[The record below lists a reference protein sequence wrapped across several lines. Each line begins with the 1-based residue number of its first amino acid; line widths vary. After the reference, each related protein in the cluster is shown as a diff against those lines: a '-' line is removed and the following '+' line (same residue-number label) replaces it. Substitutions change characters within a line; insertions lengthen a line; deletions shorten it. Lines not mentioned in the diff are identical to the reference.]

1 MNTPDCTDNDW
12 AAVLF
17 TGEDPALA
25 ELLADPVVTAI
36 DHREAMQREL
46 SELLPA
52 PTSAELAE
60 PSNWVYYPWRRT
72 VVQLPGPAGFR
83 RLRGD
88 RNRNKITAAE
98 QARLRELKIGVVG
111 LSVGHAIAHTLAL
124 EGVCGELRMTDFDR
138 IELTNL
144 NRIPATVLDH
154 GINKAIVTARRI
166 AELDPYLHVVVM
178 TTGLTKESMDDFFSG
193 LDLVIEECDSLDM
206 KVQVRQEAR
215 RRRIPVLME
224 TSDRGLFDVERF
236 DLDADRPLFHGLL
249 GDIDPDSL
257 GGLSARDKAPHVM
270 RILEAEELSG
280 RMAASMVEIDN
291 TINSW
296 PQLGGDVQ
304 LGAATVAAAVRRIGL
319 GHSLPSG
326 RVRIDLDSRLTAMVD
341 PVRRPPAA
349 DAAAEPTDL
358 TLASPVHPLDAAIHA
373 IRLAPSGG
381 NAQPWAVRPTAEG
394 VDIMLD
400 RTRSSLMDV
409 HFRGSYVAI
418 GAAGFNARVAA
429 AHHGRVARLA
439 PFPADAPDA
448 VLRITLATGEDREL
462 AGQYPSMVKRLS
474 NRSIGDRRDLSP
486 ALCRQLQHAATVES
500 AELHLVSDSASMAGL
515 AHVLAESD
523 RLRYLSAPLHQQ
535 MMAELKWPGRDP
547 LDTGIDVRTLALD
560 ATDVVKLR
568 VARRPEVME
577 YLAQWKAGA
586 ALGDRTRDVV
596 IGSSALAVVTVSGS
610 EPVDYLRGGAAM
622 ERVWI
627 AAERGGLGVQPIS
640 PVFLYARAAA
650 DFQVLSEPYA
660 ANLAQLRAEFR
671 SILGLRA
678 DESTILVMRLSHDPQ
693 PVFRSERLPLTAIVA
708 PAVVASKSTTGEA
721 GTRTPARAVDRR
733 EKEGTDV

>member
-1 MNTPDCTDNDW
+1 MTTAAQADTDCR
-12 AAVLF
+12 AVLLAA
-17 TGEDPALA
+17 GDPALI
-25 ELLADPVVTAI
+25 ELLADPVLAVI
-36 DHREAMQREL
+36 DHRDDMQREL
-46 SELLPA
+46 AALR
-52 PTSAELAE
+52 PTPTPAELEE
-60 PSNWVYYPWRRT
+60 PSNWVFYPWRRSLIH
-72 VVQLPGPAGFR
+72 LPGPAGFA

-98 QARLRELKIGVVG
+98 QADLRRLKIGVVG

-124 EGVCGELRMTDFDR
+124 EGLCGELRLADFDD

-154 GINKAIVTARRI
+154 GLNKAVVTARRI
-166 AELDPYLHVVVM
+166 AELDPYLDVVVM
-178 TTGLTKESMDDFFSG
+178 TGGLTNESMDEFFEG

-206 KVQVRQEAR
+206 KVRVRQEAR

-257 GGLSARDKAPHVM
+257 GGLSSRDKAPHVM

-304 LGAATVAAAVRRIGL
+304 LGAATVAAAVRRVGL

-326 RVRIDLDSRLTAMVD
+326 RVRIDLEAQLSAMVD
-341 PVRRPPAA
+341 PSAARPAQEAPAQ
-349 DAAAEPTDL
+349 PTDL
-358 TLASPVHPLDAAIHA
+358 TLAVPEDPLDAVVHA

-381 NAQPWAVRPTAEG
+381 NAQPWSVRRVAGG
-394 VDIMLD
+394 VEVIVDSS
-400 RTRSSLMDV
+400 RSSLMDV
-409 HFRGSYVAI
+409 QFRGSYVAI

-429 AHHGRVARLA
+429 AHHQLLA
-439 PFPADAPDA
+439 GLSTFPADSTDA
-448 VLRITLATGEDREL
+448 ALRITLA
-462 AGQYPSMVKRLS
+462 AGQDVQLAEQYGPMVRRLS
-474 NRSIGDRRDLSP
+474 NRSIGERRDLSD
-486 ALCRQLQHAATVES
+486 ALREELSLAATAES
-500 AELHLVSDSASMAGL
+500 AHLHLVEDGTTMAAL
-515 AHVLAESD
+515 ARLLAESD

-535 MMAELKWPGRDP
+535 MMAELKWPGRDE
-547 LDTGIDVRTLALD
+547 LDTGIDVRTLDLD

-577 YLAQWKAGA
+577 YLAQWDAGA

-596 IGSSALAVVTVSGS
+596 LGSSALAVVTVSGHQ
-610 EPVDYLRGGAAM
+610 PADYLRGGAAM

-627 AAERGGLGVQPIS
+627 TAERHGLGVQPIS
-640 PVFLYARAAA
+640 PVFLYARSPA
-650 DFQVLSEPYA
+650 DFHELSEPYA
-660 ANLAQLRAEFR
+660 AALAELRDQFA
-671 SILGLRA
+671 SVLGLRD
-678 DESTILVMRLSHDPQ
+678 DESTILLMRMSHEPK
-693 PVFRSERLPLTAIVA
+693 PVPRSERRALSGVVG
-708 PAVVASKSTTGEA
+708 PAAVASDTTTA
-721 GTRTPARAVDRR
+721 MI
-733 EKEGTDV
+733 